1 MKNTTLCYIEQDG
14 MYLMMHRNKKNGDCN
29 RDKWI
34 GIGGHI
40 EENESPY
47 DCILREAK
55 EETGLWLQ
63 APSYRGLITF
73 CSPCYETEF
82 MHLFTANDFDGSLRA
97 DCPEGDLQ
105 WISREKLF
113 SLPMWEGD
121 KIFLHLMELPVPF
134 FHLKLTYKADGVLL
148 SHDLKFCGDSREP
161 LLISACLLGTRCRYD
176 GDTRPLSD
184 AVLASLSARYLL
196 IPICGEVLGGL
207 SVPRLP
213 AELQP
218 NGTVIRSDGVDVTQK
233 YLDGALEILKYA
245 GYTNAKIALLKARS
259 PSCGRGRIY
268 DGSFTGT
275 LTDGDGITAAALIKA
290 GVRVYTEEEVDLLCG
305 ES

>member
-1 MKNTTLCYIEQDG
+1 M
-14 MYLMMHRNKKNGDCN
+14 
-29 RDKWI
+29 
-34 GIGGHI
+34 
-40 EENESPY
+40 
-47 DCILREAK
+47 
-55 EETGLWLQ
+55 
-63 APSYRGLITF
+63 
-73 CSPCYETEF
+73 
-82 MHLFTANDFDGSLRA
+82 
-97 DCPEGDLQ
+97 
-105 WISREKLF
+105 
-113 SLPMWEGD
+113 
-121 KIFLHLMELPVPF
+121 
-134 FHLKLTYKADGVLL
+134 
-148 SHDLKFCGDSREP
+148 
-161 LLISACLLGTRCRYD
+161 
-176 GDTRPLSD
+176 
-184 AVLASLSARYLL
+184 LASLSARYLL